1 MHVNEELG
9 VIELK
14 AMLERANREIER
26 LRRQLAG
33 EATAD
38 EEASNVP
45 IAPESATPS
54 SQIDFMEPLPVEGL
68 LGSVAVPREDDEDHD
83 TEATML
89 RLRIA
94 ELEAELDVER
104 EKGRWERDTR
114 IQTAA
119 QEAALQKVVQ
129 RLEVRD
135 WIVVLAYYL
144 IVHFLIVLF
153 GL

>member
-33 EATAD
+33 EMPAD
-38 EEASNVP
+38 EDASTVS

-54 SQIDFMEPLPVEGL
+54 SPVNFLEPLPVEGL
-68 LGSVAVPREDDEDHD
+68 LRSTSTPREDEEQDS
-83 TEATML
+83 EATML

-104 EKGRWERDTR
+104 EKSRWERDAR

-129 RLEVRD
+129 TLEVRD
-135 WIVVLAYYL
+135 WIVVLGYYL
-144 IVHFLIVLF
+144 VVHYLIVLF